1 MSFSFY
7 AQDNEF
13 AAATGAN
20 VGATSTSSR
29 FDYPTDTFTSLAIAE
44 NDGDGDPRLF
54 EVGDTYDLTWQD
66 GSGANSIQD
75 AVVLRSDDAPG
86 SGGIIVF
93 EGIDE
98 SGGLTQIIWT
108 PGFDL
113 SQWYADNYVPYAP
126 PGFYTVDQNAEYS
139 HKFVCF
145 GSKTG
150 ISTPYGYVPAADLTA
165 GDLVDTLDNGSQP
178 LRWVG
183 KTTIGGHGAAAPVR
197 FAAGALGNKTTLFLS
212 QNHRVLLRSEKAE
225 LYFETSEVL
234 VPAKVLINGRGIHIA
249 PRGRITYVHFLLENH
264 EIVLA
269 DGVWCESLY
278 PGEVARHILSK
289 TAGTDPDDV
298 LQETLTAYAGHPP
311 KPARPLL
318 TAREARALADTGRV
332 RTAPVPVPVAI

>member
-20 VGATSTSSR
+20 VGISPTVSR
-29 FDYPTDTFTSLAIAE
+29 FDNPTDTFTGLAIAD
-44 NDGDGDPRLF
+44 NDGDSDPRLI

-66 GSGANSIQD
+66 GSGSNSVQD

-86 SGGIIVF
+86 GGGIIVF
-93 EGIDE
+93 QGTDE
-98 SGGLTQIIWT
+98 SGALTQIIWT

-113 SQWYADNYVPYAP
+113 SQWYADNYTPYAP
-126 PGFYTVDQNAEYS
+126 PGFYTVDQNPKYS

-165 GDLVDTLDNGSQP
+165 GDLVDTLDNGFQS

-183 KTTIGGHGAAAPVR
+183 KSTIGGHGAAAPVR
-197 FAAGALGNKTTLFLS
+197 FAAGAVGNNTTLFLS

-225 LYFETSEVL
+225 LYFGSSEVL
-234 VPAKVLINGRGIHIA
+234 VPAKVLVNGRGIHIA
-249 PRGRITYVHFLLENH
+249 PQRKITYVHFLLENH

-269 DGVWCESLY
+269 DGMWCESLY
-278 PGEVARHILSK
+278 PGAVARHILSR
-289 TAGTDPDDV
+289 TAETDPDGV
-298 LQETLTAYAGHPP
+298 LQETLAAPAGQAP

-318 TAREARALADTGRV
+318 TTREARALAGTGGV